1 MTEIFNR
8 DNFAAV
14 LGTEFRLTASE
25 NRFVTIELSEVT
37 DAKEKT
43 GTRSF
48 STIFTVPEG
57 YKVEQ
62 GLYDLS
68 HETFGAIQLFLV
80 PVGPVK
86 DRQQL
91 QAVFNFLVD
100 DD

>member
-8 DNFAAV
+8 DNFAAA
-14 LGTEFRLTASE
+14 LETEFRLTALE
-25 NRFVTIELSEVT
+25 NGSVTIELSEVT
-37 DAKEKT
+37 DAVEKT

-48 STIFTVPEG
+48 SLIFTVPDG

-68 HETFGAIQLFLV
+68 HETLGAMQLFLV
-80 PVGPVK
+80 PVGSVK
-86 DRQQL
+86 GRQQL

-100 DD
+100 ND